1 MNHLTSKTD
10 SKKTVTPLPFMAYF
24 LPVVGLTLFGFLDS
38 IYLFISHYRVHTDMG
53 YRSFCAVTQ
62 SLNCDTV
69 SQSPYSILLGIPVP
83 LWGIYGYAFLSLL
96 LFYAWDKQASPKR
109 MWASIVTIALVFSL
123 MSVFFALIS
132 TYYIRSYCIMCIAT
146 YAVNLLVLFFS
157 WLIRR
162 RFDPDS
168 FFSALKHDLRF
179 ILLTKIETT
188 YLFVPFFVAAIAIGI
203 GLPAY
208 WHTPP
213 PPLSEDIP
221 TGFTPEGHPWIGA
234 ENPLL
239 TITEFTDYQCFQC
252 KKMHFFLRTLIQQ
265 NPGKI
270 RLIHRHFP
278 MDHRF
283 NPLVKES
290 FHGGSGDMALLAV
303 YAATQNKFWKTSDFL
318 FEIADQNRN
327 FNTKEIGEKTGSD
340 YLALARARNDPEIRF
355 LLQKDILEGI
365 KLGVRGT
372 PAFLIDGQLYTALIP
387 PEVLDKGL
395 K

>member
-1 MNHLTSKTD
+1 MSKAD
-10 SKKTVTPLPFMAYF
+10 LIKTVTPLPYRAYF
-24 LPVVGLTLFGFLDS
+24 LPVVGLTIFGFLDS

-53 YRSFCAVTQ
+53 YRSFCAITQ

-69 SQSPYSILLGIPVP
+69 SQSPYSILFGVPVS

-96 LFYAWDKQASPKR
+96 LFYAWDKQAIPKR
-109 MWASIVTIALVFSL
+109 IWASIVTIALVFSL
-123 MSVFFALIS
+123 TSVFFALVS
-132 TYYIRSYCIMCIAT
+132 TYYIRSYCIVCIAT
-146 YAVNLLVLFFS
+146 YVVNLLVLFFS

-168 FFSALKHDLRF
+168 FFSALKQDLRF
-179 ILLTKIETT
+179 IFLTKRKTT
-188 YLFVPFFVAAIAIGI
+188 YLFVPFFASVIAIGI

-208 WHTPP
+208 WRTPA

-221 TGFTPEGHPWIGA
+221 TGFTIEGHPWIGA

-283 NPLVKES
+283 NNLVKES
-290 FHGGSGDMALLAV
+290 FHGGSGDMSLLAI
-303 YAATQNKFWKTSDFL
+303 YAAAQNKFWKTSDFL
-318 FEIADQNRN
+318 FEIADQKRN
-327 FNTKEIGEKTGSD
+327 FNTKEIGEKTGLD
-340 YLALARARNDPEIRF
+340 YLALARARNDPAIRF

-372 PAFLIDGQLYTALIP
+372 PAYLINGQIYTALIP
-387 PEVLDKGL
+387 PEVLEKGL

>member
-1 MNHLTSKTD
+1 MIDKKPHIKT
-10 SKKTVTPLPFMAYF
+10 LPFPIYF
-24 LPVVGLTLFGFLDS
+24 LFVVFLVFLGLLDS

-53 YRSFCAVTQ
+53 YRSFCAITQ

-69 SQSPYSILLGIPVP
+69 SQSTYSILLGVPVP
-83 LWGIYGYAFLSLL
+83 LWGIFGYAFLSLL
-96 LFYAWDKQASPKR
+96 LFYAWDKQANPKR

-123 MSVFFALIS
+123 MSVFFALVS

-146 YAVNLLVLFFS
+146 YAVNLLVLFFG

-162 RFDPDS
+162 RFDPNS
-168 FFSALKHDLRF
+168 FFSALKLDLRF
-179 ILLTKIETT
+179 ILLLKRKTT
-188 YLFVPFFVAAIAIGI
+188 YLFVPFFVAAIAIGV

-221 TGFTPEGHPWIGA
+221 IGFTPEGHPWVGA

-372 PAFLIDGQLYTALIP
+372 PAFLIDDQLYTALIP